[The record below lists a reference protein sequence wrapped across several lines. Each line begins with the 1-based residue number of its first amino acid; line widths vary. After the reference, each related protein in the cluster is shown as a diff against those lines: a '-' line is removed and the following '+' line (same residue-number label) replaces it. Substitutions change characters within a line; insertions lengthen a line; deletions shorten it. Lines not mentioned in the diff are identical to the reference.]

1 MATTKSE
8 GSARERLLAAANEL
22 FYEEGVHTV
31 GIDRVIEQA
40 GVAKASLYSAFGSK
54 EELVVAYLAL
64 RADLRQKRILQ
75 HIADYDAPRAKILA
89 VFELLHE
96 IVTEPKF
103 RGCAFANACAEGPRG
118 ESKVTEIAIGSRAWT
133 RHLFADLAES
143 AGASNS
149 EQLGRRLALLYD
161 GAVVGAG
168 VDRDP
173 EAATEALALAEML
186 LDAQTPGATKTARV
200 AKNSAKKAARGGSP
214 HRSKPC

>member
-1 MATTKSE
+1 MTTTKSE

-31 GIDRVIEQA
+31 GIDRVIEKA
-40 GVAKASLYSAFGSK
+40 GVAKASLYSTFGSK

-64 RADLRQKRILQ
+64 RAELRQKRILQ
-75 HIADYDAPRAKILA
+75 RIANYDTPRAKILA

-96 IVTEPKF
+96 IVSEPSF

-118 ESKVTEIAIGSRAWT
+118 ESKVTDISIGSRAWT
-133 RHLFADLAES
+133 RRLFAGLAES

-149 EQLGRRLALLYD
+149 EQLGRQLALLYD

-173 EAATEALALAEML
+173 EAATEALAIAKML
-186 LDAQTPGATKTARV
+186 LDAQAP
-200 AKNSAKKAARGGSP
+200 SASETTIASKSAGKKAGARRTSS
-214 HRSKPC
+214 RV